1 MSRRILVV
9 GPSWVGDM
17 VMAQPLVH
25 QLSGGGKA
33 TVDMLVPP
41 WVMGLAARMPGVTD
55 AMASPFGHGEL
66 ALGRRWRLGRDISR
80 RGYDQAVILPNSLKS
95 ALVPWFAGIARR
107 TGFRG
112 EMRWG
117 VLNDIRALDRTSV
130 PRLVDRFLLLAD
142 SAPSIPPMPQLR
154 TDETRQRQL
163 LERLRLDVSR
173 PVAGLCPGA
182 EFGPAKR
189 WPPRHF
195 AALAVQ
201 LIERGMRIWLLGSSR
216 DAAIATEIEAQCPEA
231 VVNLCGRTTL
241 EDAVDL
247 LAACSVV
254 VSNDSGLMHVA
265 AAVGRPVIA
274 LFGSSSPEYTPPL
287 SATARIVRNPVPCSP
302 CFKRECPL
310 RHFDCL
316 DGLLPATVVAQVETA
331 MELPR

>member
-1 MSRRILVV
+1 
-9 GPSWVGDM
+9 
-17 VMAQPLVH
+17 
-25 QLSGGGKA
+25 
-33 TVDMLVPP
+33 
-41 WVMGLAARMPGVTD
+41 MGLAARMPGVTD

-254 VSNDSGLMHVA
+254 VSNDAWFGDSLAPHQHLQIAQMRALEAARPLVRATNTGLTAIVDERGRITAQAPAFVETVLDGDVQPRSGVTPYVRFGDGPAAGL
-265 AAVGRPVIA
+265 AAVLLLAGA
-274 LFGSSSPEYTPPL
+274 LRRRG
-287 SATARIVRNPVPCSP
+287 
-302 CFKRECPL
+302 
-310 RHFDCL
+310 
-316 DGLLPATVVAQVETA
+316 
-331 MELPR
+331 

>member
-17 VMAQPLVH
+17 VMAQPLIH
-25 QLSGGGKA
+25 QLSGGGQA
-33 TVDMLVPP
+33 RVDMLVPA
-41 WVMGLAARMPGVTD
+41 WVMGLASRMPGVTD

-66 ALGRRWRLGRDISR
+66 ALGRRWRLGRDVSR
-80 RGYDQAVILPNSLKS
+80 RSYDQAVVLPNSLKS
-95 ALVPWFAGIARR
+95 ALVPWFAGIGRR

-117 VLNDIRALDRTSV
+117 VLNDIRALDRASV

-142 SAPSIPPMPQLR
+142 SAPSFPPLPQLR
-154 TDETRQRQL
+154 TDETRQRHL
-163 LERLRLDVSR
+163 LERLGLDVSR

-189 WPPRHF
+189 WPTRHF
-195 AALAVQ
+195 AALAAR
-201 LIERGMRIWLLGSSR
+201 LIERGMTIWLLGSSR
-216 DAAIATEIEAQCPEA
+216 DAGIAAGIEAQCPNA

-316 DGLLPATVVAQVETA
+316 DGLMPATVLAQVEA
-331 MELPR
+331 VMELPR